1 AVEGQAVVEITPER
15 QQLIGVKT
23 GKVGWREMTTVIRTV
38 GRIGYDP
45 ELYTTIKEYREAIKA
60 REKIKEN
67 PLPEVLKQ
75 ADSLVENAYHKLRR
89 LGLNDELI
97 QEFSQDKEIPISLLH
112 AQAGDMAWVY
122 AQIYEYES
130 ALVEPGQEIEITS
143 LVFPGRTF
151 RGAVK
156 SIDTVLDPMTRSVKV
171 RAEIANPDGFLKP
184 EMFVNVTIYIHL
196 GRKLAIPEDAVLDT
210 GERKLVFLSLGEGK
224 FAPREVKLGYSAEGY
239 YEITSGL
246 REGDK
251 VVTSANFLID
261 SESKLKSAISGMG
274 EHKH

>member
-1 AVEGQAVVEITPER
+1 
-15 QQLIGVKT
+15 
-23 GKVGWREMTTVIRTV
+23 
-38 GRIGYDP
+38 
-45 ELYTTIKEYREAIKA
+45 
-60 REKIKEN
+60 
-67 PLPEVLKQ
+67 
-75 ADSLVENAYHKLRR
+75 
-89 LGLNDELI
+89 
-97 QEFSQDKEIPISLLH
+97 
-112 AQAGDMAWVY
+112 
-122 AQIYEYES
+122 
-130 ALVEPGQEIEITS
+130 
-143 LVFPGRTF
+143 
-151 RGAVK
+151 VK

-184 EMFVNVTIYIHL
+184 EMFVNVTIYIPL